1 MGNTAKSKYASQW
14 EEVRKKKKEEEEQ
27 NSSSSNQT
35 SKSKYA
41 SQWEEVSA
49 NKFVMS
55 LSDRLNNYST
65 SVDELNN
72 SYKTRFFDEN
82 GNFNNTYRNDATDA
96 KNTYYSSKLELE
108 KEAKDIISGLEKYG
122 KYLDADTI
130 ESVRKYLTGSYDSL
144 NGIMEVYAKD
154 SEYNSQWENEEAYKR
169 DMNNYQYAQKYANA
183 TYADLQVAKK
193 SAQGAEL
200 DWLNAHDTEIQYV
213 ETMTDEELQ
222 ILKTEFNN
230 KQATLTQELVEL
242 EKKKAEIEKNG
253 SRTDPTSWEG
263 YSEIVARIQQIREEL
278 KTESPVLYVD
288 HANEAVTI
296 DDLERVRGNEATLAQ
311 LEQDLESKGIYDT
324 VSSLNA
330 DSEELSKTI
339 DLLNA
344 YSSNG
349 MTMEYLTDEQRKL
362 IEEMGAKYGINTT
375 NIDVALA
382 EAKKAYSSVN
392 AEMKNQ
398 KEALVARGYDWDA
411 LEYHK
416 EWVANKDKKVEQQ
429 KKDAAYATEHPVL
442 ATLENIVLAPM
453 QIVDFADNLID
464 TAKYGYASVADDTYI
479 NKSET
484 YSSTISSMIDTK
496 VYDAVYEETGVQWVA
511 ETTAWLASGAYS
523 GATSVAQNA
532 LTTAACTLLF
542 GPGAGKGVAL
552 AIMGTEAAASAYH
565 NAVVNGSTNGEAIL
579 TATAS
584 GLAEAVFEKISLD
597 KLFDIGK
604 MYDVSS
610 MSALIKSMLKN
621 SGAAF
626 AQGGVEASEEFF
638 TEIAN
643 KLADE
648 IINGDHSAY
657 NTAVA
662 NYKKM
667 GYSDADARQIA
678 SKDALNDVVTALYG
692 GFIGGIGSGTGA
704 SVAQGAMATPT
715 AIMNQNLDK
724 AYYTSQGK
732 NIVDNGQLSQ
742 LVSATQDLGKVKGSR
757 SLQSLAN
764 KVAEANIE
772 ATDTKGQAKHVQQ
785 VGKLYKGVQQSQLSK
800 IAKATK
806 TETEL
811 NSFKE
816 LVKAELKA
824 AGVENVDKA
833 ADVIVKS
840 ALNNGKLTREES
852 SIFNSVRGR
861 TIIDKVLRSDD
872 LQLEKDSE
880 FEQVRAEYKTTKEIA
895 RYDST
900 RTLRTEQIRDLTGYD
915 TTSGATKIEASG
927 EEVEVTSI
935 ESFTGDDAKVKLDN
949 GDIISVAE
957 LTVNNDVAVIING
970 LKMLHDEG
978 MIGVPTANY
987 IMELASGTDMDA
999 EAFMLAAADAISLG
1013 SINYKEILDT
1023 DVNTRTLP
1031 ENIRQELFKKGQE
1044 YSKQKAESKAKALEK
1059 AKEERKESGKGK
1071 IRSAGNVTFKG
1082 IKYEDLN
1089 KSQKAQVEML
1099 SVVFGEIGLNVEF
1112 FASPIK
1118 NGVRVGVNGSY
1129 NRATNTVSI
1138 DVFAGNRGEGLML
1151 FTAAHELTHFIREW
1165 SPVKFK
1171 LFADFLLE
1179 RYAANGIEVKDLI
1192 NNKIKQSKEIAA
1204 KNPGRK
1210 VLTFDAAYEE
1220 VVADAC
1226 ESFLRDS
1233 NAKNTLVALAQQD
1246 KSLYERVVSWIKDFA
1261 KLIKKAISALNGKT
1275 PESKESAY
1283 VLNNLQDD
1291 LQKLHELWDE
1301 ALLDA
1306 RANLQWVEK
1315 TEKNTTYEGD
1325 VKMQYR
1331 GLNDEGIEVYE
1342 TSEKLKSLSLKE
1354 RKGLLIDAIRNE
1366 YVGRTAKFN
1375 KNGTVYYATL
1385 DTVSARKSLYGDK
1398 KSDKRGY
1405 KAKINIGADGNYFEL
1420 VENALYDSSKD
1431 EVGKTT
1437 NTDIHDNVAQ
1447 WDYYIKTVISDGRY
1461 YKVLINVADKGNNQY
1476 VYDVSLK
1483 EIKKGETS
1491 SSSNATFNQE
1501 VTPDNSISNLAENV
1515 NTIAGI
1521 DYEELES
1528 AKNEN
1533 GDEVFQIRAIQ
1544 HDVPEYRALL
1554 EKYSDMSTE
1563 QIDSLFDTMNKAFA
1577 IIEDNL
1583 EILDYAWDENL
1594 NEDGTWDD
1602 TVDARAFNP
1611 VKANSD
1617 KLYKYSLDF
1626 STLCRKRLLQQVIAE
1641 ELSLALDRA
1650 VTKAESIAIRDE
1662 LIKLQEEGKQIEIA
1676 CALCYVESVRMKSP
1690 EQIQRFLDDAGQKV
1704 REFFAAKAKG
1714 DVAKAEENAR
1724 KALAKKYAKEIKEGS
1739 IPSPMEMQTT
1749 KTGKTKF
1756 VSLKKLPSSMAWEI
1770 REAKRAAKS
1779 NYSPSDEEQRIIDIA
1794 NNLPTTT
1801 FTTAEGL
1808 KNLAKEQPEI
1818 FDAYTSFV
1826 RNATHSKGTEKDVWY
1841 RVGDVNKIGEDLIA
1855 AMNKENGLRSQSWS
1869 DFQVIHLLDYVA
1881 AIIELSTKKAKMQAY
1896 TKVPD
1901 YVNLMGLT
1909 GQMIN
1914 LSLIPTR
1921 EFNGK
1926 LEFDSVEGMAFKIA
1940 LELRDKYPD
1949 VAGTISIGITNEQIQ
1964 MLLASVDIDYVI
1976 PYHHSSMSK
1985 VLRKAMHIPTWISY
1999 ESYQGEKNITS
2010 KKDALENA
2018 KKYGV
2023 KLLDASD
2030 ANYHKAPSFSE
2041 WFDIEVARKTA
2052 QLENLRPTDAKAQK
2066 KYGVMYGAY
2075 KAMQEA
2081 ANTYLELCAERGLT
2095 PKFCHENADFT
2106 VEENY
2111 WKLLIDRKMIN
2122 QKTGEIIEQKPVQPI
2137 FNETEVLNILN
2148 NEIARYEGV
2157 KEDFDYA
2164 THYVVERFLNGDM
2177 NEHIADV
2184 AKGIG
2189 ETVNNITKVAILDSD
2204 IKNQDRDSEGRELS
2218 PEQVEYFKDS
2228 KVRDSKG
2235 NLLVV
2240 RHGTDA
2246 DFNIFDFSKSGKNG
2260 KAEGYGFYFSDD
2272 KEITNRYGGNQ
2283 IEVYLNISKPM
2294 FNNKRTITKKELTQF
2309 VNDLIDFNIEKYKDD
2324 GLVWQDS
2331 FISNYVNTYEVRN
2344 MSRRYAVQQFV
2355 NQIWEYNENDQDLIF
2370 EVANADGD
2378 FYDSDSAKEFYGV
2391 LTKSIG
2397 YDGIIAEWEHAD
2409 GTSKVYVTFESKQ
2422 SKRTSNLN
2430 PTDNEDI
2437 RYQDRVTPAENAE
2450 YLELAKNPE
2459 KNEARLRELVDMAA
2473 KKAGYDVKA
2482 YHGTNQFGFTKF
2494 DASKSDDE
2502 STLFF
2507 TDNIRVASTYAG
2519 RDTYGVKR
2527 IADAKSFKYEKGKIY
2542 TEEELKEAH
2551 DFIQSKWHVY
2561 GVTKINVEKQTL
2573 THAGTRYSA
2582 KQIMEMADRI
2592 AKEGIYGVYLNTNNV
2607 LEIDVNYA
2615 SWNSIR
2621 NPLVDEWK
2629 WKINYKGNEDFNYF
2643 KAKADDMFHL
2653 ELLKNGETV
2662 HNGTIQFSEMHS
2674 LLRKAIG
2681 TSRTEMAIRHATDG
2695 SGMGNSKFETTYSD
2709 KNGNYAN
2716 PRMTTREFAKYAK
2729 EQGYD
2734 GVAIKNMYDWG
2745 SRNTPTTAKFVVDNE
2760 GVATI
2765 YILFDSNR
2773 IKSADLVTYDDSG
2786 NIIPLS
2792 ERFNEGNEDIRYSD
2806 RDIRYGKL
2814 TQERIDFLIA
2824 DSGAKFDIGYATSW
2838 IAEINPSDFINLTL
2852 RYETRNKGR
2861 EVFDTEIEGDHGGV
2875 MGDWDYLT
2883 ELKKGYRMPYLRV
2896 DIDTG
2901 KVLGHNGRHRMRAL
2915 EEAGASRTPIVIE
2928 FVKDDSLY
2936 KGNNNGEILE
2946 SIDVMRLTS
2955 QFDDEWY
2962 KSEKAY
2968 IHSIIPL
2975 NEDHRA
2981 EIEKRYRASKFETE
2995 HFDVFAYQD
3004 RPISNREILVDALS
3018 NSDELSVED
3027 KNRLEIYGKKIDQIN
3042 ELEKELADTG
3052 KKIHKLITT
3061 SGSDRSQIKVLSAK
3075 SDKLRQ
3081 KITRADGELLRIEA
3095 MQPVQK
3101 LIELRKKQLLKTYN
3115 QKTQEQR
3122 RKNVEGRNKTA
3133 LKNKLK
3139 NVIKQL
3145 DSLYNNG
3152 TKERN
3157 VKIDLRDTV
3166 EKALILSDVLLDNG
3180 QISNKQILEG
3190 NITTRL
3196 SEWERNLVNE
3206 WKATRK
3212 QREGF
3217 LKRIEAMEEKF
3228 GKDMDIKAHQALL
3241 NSISNANKK
3250 MSSIEKKLLGVLE
3263 RQRAEL
3269 EDDSVKNAIN
3279 ALAESYASL
3288 KDSKISYVQAAYN
3301 EYVYKRLDAL
3311 RGEVQNTKVNNMTY
3325 MQLREVYDAYKMVLT
3340 AIRTSNEIFLK
3351 NKRMSVED
3359 MGTMV
3364 IEEVRKIG
3372 KTKEERNAIEHIISD
3387 FSWKELKPIF
3397 AFERI
3402 GSKTLLELF
3411 NEARRGED
3419 TFAKDVDDAKQYIN
3433 DKRTKYGYDSWDM
3446 DKKYEFKLVDG
3457 RVFSIT
3463 LQEMMSIYA
3472 YSKREQALDHISD
3485 GGFVF
3490 DNRKFF
3496 LDKNEKGLK
3505 GKIKKVRTTTEAY
3518 RLGEFELEN
3527 VVNSLTADQK
3537 KFVDDMQDYL
3547 SVVMG
3552 EKGNEVSRVLY
3563 GIDLF
3568 KEKYYFP
3575 LVSSEDFI
3583 FAANNPAGEIALRNS
3598 GMTKATVPHATNP
3611 IVLDN
3616 FEDVWAS
3623 HVNKMSL
3630 YHSFVLPIENLNKV
3644 HNYTGYARNNE
3655 SFSVSTILSGVFGEP
3670 VNDYITNFI
3679 KDLNGGVVSQG
3690 ATSPFAKMFTNFKK
3704 TAVAAS
3710 TSVVV
3715 QQPTAIL
3722 RAMAM
3727 INPKYFK
3734 FKGDMFKPNKAWEEI
3749 KKYAP
3754 IAILKEIGGF
3764 DVGGGKQI
3772 ADYIT
3777 DSSQYDGVKAK
3788 AKAFFT
3794 DSDYRDK
3801 TLMSPAGKADE
3812 LGWGIIWSAVQQ
3824 EIKDTTTLKV
3834 GSEEFYN
3841 ACGERFTEVV
3851 TYTQVYDS
3859 VFSRSAYMRSKNDIT
3874 KMATAFMGEPTTSFN
3889 MMYNAVLQAKR
3900 GNIGKGKAIGIVS
3913 ATVSS
3918 IILAAIAK
3926 SFIYA
3931 LRDDDEDES
3940 YVEKYLA
3947 SLVDSLAS
3955 DLFIPNMLPFIKDIT
3970 SMLQGWDVERTDM
3983 AIFKDIKDAVDG
3995 LDSSTKST
4003 YRKVED
4009 ILGAV
4014 ASLFGIPLGNVMRT
4028 GREIYNAIANI
4039 FDDNQ
4044 FESGDFE
4051 DAILGETTV
4060 SDINEALEHGDTN
4073 KANKLLKEVIADKVK
4088 SGKTEKEAKAAV
4100 RSSVTS
4106 YWKPLYLEAYRNND
4120 TAEMLRIRRILQST
4134 GLYDSVPDT
4143 CSDWIKGMKDET
4155 ETKFKKW

>member
-1 MGNTAKSKYASQW
+1 MAKSYDSIKAGWKNPNSAN
-14 EEVRKKKKEEEEQ
+14 VGKKKSYKDIKASDYDFGVDSNFI
-27 NSSSSNQT
+27 NSFLKDSQEFEANARNNYGKVGYKDAKSAYESNQNT
-35 SKSKYA
+35 SVELRDRANTLRAYLN
-41 SQWEEVSA
+41 A
-49 NKFVMS
+49 NK
-55 LSDRLNNYST
+55 NNINADDYS
-65 SVDELNN
+65 EL
-72 SYKTRFFDEN
+72 T
-82 GNFNNTYRNDATDA
+82 T
-96 KNTYYSSKLELE
+96 
-108 KEAKDIISGLEKYG
+108 
-122 KYLDADTI
+122 YLDAYDKVSKGITDDYK
-130 ESVRKYLTGSYDSL
+130 RKYDYF
-144 NGIMEVYAKD
+144 
-154 SEYNSQWENEEAYKR
+154 SQWENEEAYKR

-230 KQATLTQELVEL
+230 KKATLTQELVEL

-263 YSEIVARIQQIREEL
+263 YSQIVARIQEIREEL

-311 LEQDLESKGIYDT
+311 LGQDLESKGIYDT

-330 DSEELSKTI
+330 DSEKLSKTI

-392 AEMKNQ
+392 AEMKTK

-496 VYDAVYEETGVQWVA
+496 VYDAVYKETGVQWVA
-511 ETTAWLASGAYS
+511 EATAWLASGAYS

-565 NAVVNGSTNGEAIL
+565 NAVVNGSTNGEALL
-579 TATAS
+579 TATAA

-621 SGAAF
+621 SGAAV

-678 SKDALNDVVTALYG
+678 SKDALNDVLTALYG

-757 SLQSLAN
+757 SLQGLAN

-852 SIFNSVRGR
+852 ALFNSVRGR

-915 TTSGATKIEASG
+915 TTSGATRIEASG

-970 LKMLHDEG
+970 LKMLYDEG
-978 MIGVPTANY
+978 MIDVPTANY

-1044 YSKQKAESKAKALEK
+1044 HSAKKAESKSKALEK
-1059 AKEERKESGKGK
+1059 AKEERKESGKSK

-1165 SPVKFK
+1165 SPAKFK

-1192 NNKIKQSKEIAA
+1192 NKKIEQSKEIAA
-1204 KNPGRK
+1204 KNSGRK
-1210 VLTFDAAYEE
+1210 VLTFDGAYEE

-1246 KSLYERVVSWIKDFA
+1246 ESLYEKVVSWIKDFA

-1275 PESKESAY
+1275 PESQESAY
-1283 VLNNLQDD
+1283 VLEKLQDD
-1291 LQKLHELWDE
+1291 LKKLHELWDE

-1306 RANLQWVEK
+1306 RENLQWVEK

-1398 KSDKRGY
+1398 KSDKKGY

-1818 FDAYTSFV
+1818 FDVYTSFV

-2137 FNETEVLNILN
+2137 FNEGEVLNILN

-2218 PEQVEYFKDS
+2218 QEQVEFFKDS

-2437 RYQDRVTPAENAE
+2437 RYQDRNYAPTFYSQMGKVIESVKQEKLGAASVIPMLKGKGIKNEEIKWSGIEAFLEGKKSVTKQELQEFIAGSMLQIVETVKTNDEVPMSEENANRISELTSNRDIIVEELRKKWMDVVGTEIPIANFNAGVSGDIHHHLVLADVEVKTKTPVGQEYKAAQNAVKEIIEQKDFFGYDSLMSAYKDALRETQSFIENFDMTYDEKIVFSRLIAAKEAWKNAEGISQADKDSISSIARNIDEYNSEILNIKSRHNSESAKVMARWGEYKLRGGENYRELIFSLPDSDYSNHMMATHWVDMEGVLAHARIQDFIVDGKKMLFIEEIQSDWHNAGQKGTKLAEPRKRYAELGEEADKLLKDLNNSKSLPPEEKQRLLDAYFEKDRAISDEREMLYKKFGADVANNEVTPDAPFKDSYHE
-2450 YLELAKNPE
+2450 YVLK
-2459 KNEARLRELVDMAA
+2459 RLLRMAA
-2473 KKAGYDVKA
+2473 
-2482 YHGTNQFGFTKF
+2482 
-2494 DASKSDDE
+2494 
-2502 STLFF
+2502 
-2507 TDNIRVASTYAG
+2507 
-2519 RDTYGVKR
+2519 
-2527 IADAKSFKYEKGKIY
+2527 
-2542 TEEELKEAH
+2542 
-2551 DFIQSKWHVY
+2551 
-2561 GVTKINVEKQTL
+2561 
-2573 THAGTRYSA
+2573 
-2582 KQIMEMADRI
+2582 
-2592 AKEGIYGVYLNTNNV
+2592 
-2607 LEIDVNYA
+2607 
-2615 SWNSIR
+2615 
-2621 NPLVDEWK
+2621 
-2629 WKINYKGNEDFNYF
+2629 
-2643 KAKADDMFHL
+2643 
-2653 ELLKNGETV
+2653 
-2662 HNGTIQFSEMHS
+2662 
-2674 LLRKAIG
+2674 
-2681 TSRTEMAIRHATDG
+2681 
-2695 SGMGNSKFETTYSD
+2695 
-2709 KNGNYAN
+2709 
-2716 PRMTTREFAKYAK
+2716 

-2734 GVAIKNMYDWG
+2734 SIGW
-2745 SRNTPTTAKFVVDNE
+2745 TTADIQSKRWSDEYAEGYRIEYDQDIPKFLN
-2760 GVATI
+2760 
-2765 YILFDSNR
+2765 
-2773 IKSADLVTYDDSG
+2773 K
-2786 NIIPLS
+2786 
-2792 ERFNEGNEDIRYSD
+2792 
-2806 RDIRYGKL
+2806 YGKKW
-2814 TQERIDFLIA
+2814 
-2824 DSGAKFDIGYATSW
+2824 GAKVGTS
-2838 IAEINPSDFINLTL
+2838 NLSD
-2852 RYETRNKGR
+2852 G
-2861 EVFDTEIEGDHGGV
+2861 TEIWSMDITDSMKDSVLYEGQ
-2875 MGDWDYLT
+2875 
-2883 ELKKGYRMPYLRV
+2883 
-2896 DIDTG
+2896 
-2901 KVLGHNGRHRMRAL
+2901 VL
-2915 EEAGASRTPIVIE
+2915 
-2928 FVKDDSLY
+2928 
-2936 KGNNNGEILE
+2936 
-2946 SIDVMRLTS
+2946 
-2955 QFDDEWY
+2955 
-2962 KSEKAY
+2962 
-2968 IHSIIPL
+2968 
-2975 NEDHRA
+2975 
-2981 EIEKRYRASKFETE
+2981 
-2995 HFDVFAYQD
+2995 YQD

-3018 NSDELSVED
+3018 NSDDLSTED

-3052 KKIHKLITT
+3052 KEIHKLITT

-3180 QISNKQILEG
+3180 QITNKQILEG

-3196 SEWERNLVNE
+3196 SEGERNLVNE

-3212 QREGF
+3212 QREDF

-3228 GKDMDIKAHQALL
+3228 GKEMDIKAHQALL

-3411 NEARRGED
+3411 NEARSGED

-3472 YSKREQALDHISD
+3472 YSKRDQALLHISD

-3547 SVVMG
+3547 SAVMG

-4028 GREIYNAIANI
+4028 GREIYNALANI